1 MTGISLIR
9 SYSIFHF
16 ECKIFIRDI
25 YFSYILCYQNMVIIN
40 IDVDQLY
47 LRIRIPW
54 KANFQGTGRLT
65 YDT

>member
-9 SYSIFHF
+9 TYSIFPF
-16 ECKIFIRDI
+16 ECEIFTRNI
-25 YFSYILCYQNMVIIN
+25 YFSHILCYQNMVIIN